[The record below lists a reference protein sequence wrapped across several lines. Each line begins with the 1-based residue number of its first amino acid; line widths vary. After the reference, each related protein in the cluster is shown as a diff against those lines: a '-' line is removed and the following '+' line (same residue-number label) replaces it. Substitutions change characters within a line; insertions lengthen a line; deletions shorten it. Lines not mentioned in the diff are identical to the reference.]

1 MEARHYS
8 HKVAVAAHQNVKEK
22 AFWLE
27 QLGGEPEK
35 SCFPYDRG
43 LIKSE
48 EPGDY
53 SRVKETF
60 RLPNELVLKLE
71 KISGGIDIK
80 LHIVLTAGLVLLLHK
95 YTGNSDILTG
105 APVLKQEQ
113 EAEFINRILVF
124 RSRSEKNMS
133 FKELLLQVRETI
145 VNASENQ
152 NFPTEVLPDLLKIP
166 VSENGF
172 PLFDVVLMLENVHD
186 KSYLEGVTYN
196 ILFSFL
202 RSAGSIAG
210 TLEYN
215 TRFYEK
221 ETIQGIIKHFGILL
235 GKVLDNMDIPLAI
248 VDMLS
253 EEERTKI
260 LVNFNLTD
268 MEYPEEKKIHELF
281 AEQVDR
287 TPDCV
292 ALISRGSRDVASLIT
307 CSFSYRELDRAAN
320 RLAGMLIEKGVSPDS
335 IVAIL
340 VEPSLE
346 MMIGIWGVLKAGGA
360 YLPIDPGSPPGRVR
374 FMLSDSSVKMLLT
387 DRRSFEAGGIAGSWQ
402 GEILFLE
409 EIGSREG
416 ARPAVASLDHPPL
429 CSSAGDL
436 AYVIYTSGT
445 TGFPKGVLVEHR
457 NVVAY
462 LFAFDQTFAISEKD
476 TVLQQSTFTFDVFVE
491 EVFPVL
497 LRGGKV
503 AITSRAEVLNIDM
516 LSGFIVKHKVNVVDC
531 TPLLL
536 LELDRVGNLGCVET
550 VISGGDVLR
559 GEYIEHFLQSGTV
572 YNTYGPTETTVCTA
586 YYRCTPPLGKN
597 VPIGKPIANYKIFI
611 LDRSGLPQPTGIGG
625 ELCVSGAGVTRG
637 YLNRPELTSEKF
649 IFPKTFVNNKNFLG
663 VQGAI
668 LQKSPLVAEG
678 MKLYKTG
685 DLARWLPDGNVEFLG
700 RIDDQVKIRGY
711 RIELG
716 EIESCLL
723 RHPDIDE
730 AVVLEKREESGD
742 KYLIGYFTASKT
754 LKDADLRDYLGEKL
768 PGYMVPWFYVQ
779 LEKLPVTRS
788 GKIDRKAL
796 PELQACEDRVYV
808 APRDDTEEELVGI
821 WSRVLAVDKGE
832 IGIDDN
838 FFDLGGNS
846 LKAIIIASRIHKQFD
861 VKIQLVDIFKIQT
874 LRRIAEYIKESERE
888 TFTVIPAAPEKKYYP
903 LSSAQRRL
911 YIVEQLSVD
920 GTGYNIP
927 LRVILEGELNRE
939 KLQDSFREMI
949 RRHESLRTAFEEVN
963 GEPMQKIHKQVV
975 FSVEYADMRRKAKNE
990 AEERAR
996 QEQWIRDFV
1005 RFFDLSKA
1013 PLLRVALLR
1022 TGETEIILLVDTHH
1036 IITDGI
1042 SMSLFVKE
1050 MMALYGG
1057 KGLAEPRLQ
1066 YKDYSEW
1073 QNRRKEEGELEKQ
1086 ERFWLDQFNIGIP
1099 VLDLPTDFK
1108 RPAVK
1113 GFAGNVR
1120 EFSINDLDSRALIAL
1135 ALKEEVT
1142 LFTMLLTLFY
1152 VLLSSVSGQEDIV
1165 VGTSTAGRSHAD
1177 LEQVLGMFVNTLPLR
1192 NYPRGGKPFREFLH
1206 QVKWRTLES
1215 FENQDYQFE
1224 DLVDKVVEKTDPA
1237 RNPIFDVLF
1246 MFQNVSVIY
1255 ADIPAVEIP
1264 GLKMKSYPGESRV
1277 SKFDIT
1283 LWGAEKGNI
1292 LYFNFEYSTTL
1303 FKEETI
1309 DMFIDNFKGILSSVL
1324 EDPDR
1329 RLATIAARTGSAP
1342 NEELSR
1348 FTDDLENEC

>member
-27 QLGGEPEK
+27 QLAGEPEK
-35 SCFPYDRG
+35 SCFPYEHNLVKAD
-43 LIKSE
+43 
-48 EPGDY
+48 EPVGQKPALE
-53 SRVKETF
+53 SF
-60 RLPNELVLKLE
+60 HLPAELVLKLE

-124 RSRSEKNMS
+124 RSRIEKNMS

-145 VNASENQ
+145 VNVSENQ
-152 NFPTEVLPDLLKIP
+152 NFPLAVLPDLLKIP
-166 VSENGF
+166 VGENGF
-172 PLFDVVLMLENVHD
+172 PLFDVVLLLENIHD
-186 KSYLEGVTYN
+186 KNYLDGIAYN

-202 RSAGSIAG
+202 RSAGFIAG

-221 ETIQGIIKHFGILL
+221 ENIQGIIKHFGILL
-235 GKVLDNMDIPLAI
+235 GKALDNMDIPLAT

-292 ALISRGSRDVASLIT
+292 ALISRGSRDEASLIT
-307 CSFSYRELDRAAN
+307 CSFTYRELNGAAN

-346 MMIGIWGVLKAGGA
+346 MMIGIWSVLKAGGA

-374 FMLSDSSVKMLLT
+374 FMLSDSGEKILLT
-387 DRRSFEAGGIAGSWQ
+387 DRRSFEAAGIAGSWQ

-409 EIGSREG
+409 EIDSREG
-416 ARPAVASLDHPPL
+416 VRPAMASLDHPPL

-462 LFAFDQTFAISEKD
+462 LFAFDHEFAFAEKD
-476 TVLQQSTFTFDVFVE
+476 TVLQQSTFAFDVFVE

-536 LELDRVGNLGCVET
+536 LELDRIGNLGCVET
-550 VISGGDVLR
+550 VISGGDVLK

-572 YNTYGPTETTVCTA
+572 YNTYGPTETTVCA
-586 YYRCTPPLGKN
+586 SYYRCTPPLGKN

-611 LDRSGLPQPTGIGG
+611 LDRDGLPQPTGIGG
-625 ELCVSGAGVTRG
+625 ELCISGAGVTRG
-637 YLNRPELTSEKF
+637 YLNQPELTSER
-649 IFPKTFVNNKNFLG
+649 FLPNPFLPG
-663 VQGAI
+663 QRI
-668 LQKSPLVAEG
+668 
-678 MKLYKTG
+678 YRTG
-685 DLARWLPDGNVEFLG
+685 DLARWLPDGNIEFLG
-700 RIDDQVKIRGY
+700 RIDDQVKVRGY

-730 AVVLEKREESGD
+730 AVVIEKREESGD
-742 KYLIGYFTASKT
+742 KYLVGYFSASIP
-754 LKDADLRDYLGEKL
+754 LKIADLRDYLGEKL

-779 LEKLPVTRS
+779 VAKLPVTRS
-788 GKIDRKAL
+788 GKIDRRAL
-796 PELQACEDRVYV
+796 PELQASADRVYV
-808 APRDDTEEELVGI
+808 APRDEIEEDLVGI
-821 WSRVLAVDKGE
+821 WNRVLAVDKGE

-874 LRRIAEYIKESERE
+874 LRRIAEHIKGSERE
-888 TFTVIPAAPEKKYYP
+888 TFTAIPVAPEKKYYP

-927 LRVILEGELNRE
+927 LRVILEGELNLE
-939 KLQDSFREMI
+939 KLQDSFREII
-949 RRHESLRTAFEEVN
+949 RRHESLRTSFEDVD
-963 GEPMQKIHKQVV
+963 GEPMQKIHKLVD
-975 FSVEYADMRRKAKNE
+975 FSIEYVDMTRAAKNE
-990 AEERAR
+990 AEATAR
-996 QEQWIRDFV
+996 QEQWIRNFV
-1005 RFFDLSKA
+1005 RPFDLSKA
-1013 PLLRVALLR
+1013 PLLRAALLG
-1022 TGETEIILLVDTHH
+1022 TGETETILLVDTHH

-1050 MMALYGG
+1050 IMALYGG
-1057 KGLAEPRLQ
+1057 KGLAEPRMQ

-1073 QNRRKEEGELEKQ
+1073 QNRRKEEGVLKKQ
-1086 ERFWLDQFNIGIP
+1086 EHFWLDQFNIGIP

-1120 EFSINDLDSRALIAL
+1120 EFSIKDRDSRALIAL

-1142 LFTMLLTLFY
+1142 LFTMLLALFY

-1192 NYPRGGKPFREFLH
+1192 NFPRGEKTFREFLH

-1224 DLVDKVVEKTDPA
+1224 ELVDKVVEKTDPA

-1246 MFQNVSVIY
+1246 MFQNISVIY

-1264 GLKMKSYPGESRV
+1264 GLKIKSYPGESLV

-1283 LWGAEKGNI
+1283 LWGAEKENI

-1309 DMFIDNFKGILSSVL
+1309 DMFIDNFKGILSSIL
-1324 EDPDR
+1324 ENPDR
-1329 RLATIAARTGSAP
+1329 RLNTIAARTGSTP